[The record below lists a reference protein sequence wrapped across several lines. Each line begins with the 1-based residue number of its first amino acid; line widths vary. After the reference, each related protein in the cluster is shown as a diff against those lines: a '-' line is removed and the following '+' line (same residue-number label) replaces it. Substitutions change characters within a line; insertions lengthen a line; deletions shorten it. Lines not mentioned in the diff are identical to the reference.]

1 MFNLTPYNKR
11 NLQNRRSEDDFYSII
26 DNFFNQDFS
35 PMRDLEKDTFKV
47 DIKDEGDKYIVEA
60 ELPGIK
66 KEEVEVDYDD
76 GKLTIGV
83 ERKEEVNE
91 ENDNYIHRE
100 RRMASMRRC
109 AYLNDVDIE
118 KVDAKLENGL
128 LSVTA
133 PKIEGKENKKRIDVK

>member
-35 PMRDLEKDTFKV
+35 PMRDLERDTFKV

-66 KEEVEVDYDD
+66 KEEVLVDYDD

-100 RRMASMRRC
+100 RRMASMQRC

-118 KVDAKLENGL
+118 KIDAKLEDGL

-133 PKIEGKENKKRIDVK
+133 PKIEGKENKKRIDIK